1 MKVLVLSVTAGEGHN
16 STAKALKKQFELQ
29 GHQCEVLDTYLN
41 INKGLYDI
49 VSKGYLLTVDK
60 FKKLF
65 SKAYTKLENRSKNS
79 YETSWSRLANRVIAK
94 KTYNTIIEYS
104 PDVLIYTHPFCGI
117 LVDVI
122 MQRKETNFL
131 AMGIVTDYVMHP
143 FWEEALRTNY
153 VVIPNELLIPAAI
166 RKGFKREQILPLGI
180 PIDPKFSFIAPKAEV
195 RAKLGLDIN
204 KNTILIMGGS
214 MGYGS
219 LCDIIKKID
228 DLELDLQI
236 ICVCGNNTEER
247 EKIDATVFKKK
258 VLNYGYVS
266 NVDELMDA
274 ADCIVSK
281 PGGLT
286 TSETLAKRLPMI
298 ICNPIPGHEQR
309 NAEFLQNNGVGMAIG
324 GSYSVA
330 DAIHQLFTL
339 PNHLETMRK
348 NIDVIRKPSSTAN
361 ICSFAEELVNNGKK
375 Q

>member
-122 MQRKETNFL
+122 MQREETDFL

-180 PIDPKFSFIAPKAEV
+180 PIDPKFTFIAPKAEM
-195 RAKLGLDIN
+195 RAKLGLDVN
-204 KNTILIMGGS
+204 KNTVLIMGGS

-236 ICVCGNNTEER
+236 ICVCGNNAEER
-247 EKIDATVFKKK
+247 EKIDAAVFKKK

-309 NAEFLQNNGVGMAIG
+309 NAEFLQNNGAGMAIG

-348 NIDVIRKPSSTAN
+348 NIDVIRKPNSTAN
-361 ICSFAEELVNNGKK
+361 ICSFAEELINNGKK
-375 Q
+375 